1 MCIRDRHRAV
11 QRAAAKAA
19 EAALRLRVRAGV
31 ASFLPS
37 VHRADEEIQ
46 TGTGGSS
53 DPAERLRVVSASV
66 TRFDAAMRREPT
78 TTGYA
83 AGASDP
89 TRDEGAPV
97 RSGWLLR
104 LELRCGAV
112 GWGEAS
118 PLPGLSA
125 ETHAEAGAQLA
136 ALAAL
141 LDGSLS
147 ASNTSSSGGGGV
159 LLPAELP
166 LLGGAVARWLARD
179 VGVADVDALLP
190 SALSLIHI

>member
-1 MCIRDRHRAV
+1 MCDAHRVAHAHPSAPDAFAEALDAAWTEGRHSVVEVTTSRAKNLEQHRAV

-31 ASFLPS
+31 ARVLPS
-37 VHRADEEIQ
+37 VHRRADEEIQ

-53 DPAERLRVVSASV
+53 DPAARLRVVSASV

-89 TRDEGAPV
+89 TRDEGPPV

-118 PLPGLSA
+118 PSRFERGDA
-125 ETHAEAGAQLA
+125 REAGAQLRRSPRSWTA
-136 ALAAL
+136 
-141 LDGSLS
+141 
-147 ASNTSSSGGGGV
+147 
-159 LLPAELP
+159 
-166 LLGGAVARWLARD
+166 
-179 VGVADVDALLP
+179 
-190 SALSLIHI
+190 